1 MKSKSE
7 IYEFVKENPGE
18 YNINEV
24 ISKLCPDVYCKC
36 CGSKL
41 KEDKYRAIHAEI
53 IRMMNEKYLNT
64 DVDWKV
70 VPGRNE
76 L

>member
-7 IYEFVKENPGE
+7 IYEIVEENPGK
-18 YNINEV
+18 YNISEL
-24 ISKLCPDVYCKC
+24 IAKIEPDVYCEC

-41 KEDKYRAIHAEI
+41 KEDKYGSIHAKI